1 MPLRASKQPSLLE
14 ALASHWRAFYQRTP
28 TPLLRAFVALVWGI
42 PWVIV
47 AAQPAAIAA
56 AAEDRPPAAAAA
68 DPVTV
73 ERVLVIDQ
81 EGPTRPAGHGG
92 DS

>member
-1 MPLRASKQPSLLE
+1 MPTL
-14 ALASHWRAFYQRTP
+14 
-28 TPLLRAFVALVWGI
+28 LLRAFVALVWGI

-56 AAEDRPPAAAAA
+56 AAEDRPPAAVAA

-81 EGPTRPAGHGG
+81 EGPTRPAFVQVMEGIREGLAEAK
-92 DS
+92 